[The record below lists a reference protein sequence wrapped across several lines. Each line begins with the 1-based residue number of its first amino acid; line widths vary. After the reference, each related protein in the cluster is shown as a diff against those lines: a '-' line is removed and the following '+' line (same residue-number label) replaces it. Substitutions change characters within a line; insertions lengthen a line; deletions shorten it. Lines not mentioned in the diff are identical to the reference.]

1 MSIFNRLNQTF
12 IDENNQK
19 AIQKVRQS
27 DQYQRN
33 QKQIEIIT
41 KILVEHADVPQE
53 ILDTLIDSVQENVSL
68 EYKATISHN

>member
-1 MSIFNRLNQTF
+1 MSIFNKLNKTF
-12 IDENNQK
+12 IEENNQK